1 MQATPRNKLTFSTT
15 KYCAAARV
23 SFNRPPESALRI
35 TYPVE
40 DMTSASWTAPVT
52 SRLLFEARLGLRRE
66 FFLQPPRPPEGDPFL
81 QMIDV
86 TEQGGSIPGLLYR
99 SQGVFRSND
108 GINWSTSAS
117 LSYIT
122 GGHALKAG
130 VSEIYLD
137 KTETFNDNNAH
148 VSYRFLN
155 GVPNLITQRAT
166 PCAYHLKQPAD
177 LGIYL
182 QDRWTANRLTL
193 NMGARFTTTAASS
206 RRRRWAPVCWCRRG
220 TSTFPETPMTSF
232 KDIVPRVGI
241 VTCSG
246 TANRGEGQHQQML
259 KAMGIQ
265 NGFNNGL
272 IDPVNG
278 LANTVTRSW
287 RPTGTPATNP
297 TYYVP
302 QCDLANPLANGD
314 CGIVSDTNF
323 GKPTISTSSDPA
335 TRIGWGNRPF
345 QWEFSTS
352 VQHELTPRVSVNVG
366 YFRRWL
372 GNLTVTDNLT
382 LSASDYSPFSVT
394 APLDPRLPDG
404 GGQVIGG
411 FYDRNPDTVTI
422 APKNVTEPARNYG
435 KQIEHWNGVD
445 ASMNA
450 RIAGGFVIQGGLS
463 SGRTSTDR
471 CEILATVPEAA
482 PLGVPYCHQDTNFL
496 TQLKFLGTYTLP
508 KVDVQVSSTFQS
520 IPGPPISANKVYLNA
535 QVRPSLGRDLSAGAP
550 NVTVNLVA
558 PGTLYGDRLNLL
570 DVRFGKVLK
579 FGRTRS
585 VISLDVYN
593 TLNSSAVVGEN
604 TTYVDATPTGWRIPT
619 IIAPARFAKFSLQL
633 DF

>member
-1 MQATPRNKLTFSTT
+1 
-15 KYCAAARV
+15 
-23 SFNRPPESALRI
+23 
-35 TYPVE
+35 
-40 DMTSASWTAPVT
+40 
-52 SRLLFEARLGLRRE
+52 
-66 FFLQPPRPPEGDPFL
+66 
-81 QMIDV
+81 
-86 TEQGGSIPGLLYR
+86 
-99 SQGVFRSND
+99 
-108 GINWSTSAS
+108 
-117 LSYIT
+117 
-122 GGHALKAG
+122 
-130 VSEIYLD
+130 
-137 KTETFNDNNAH
+137 
-148 VSYRFLN
+148 
-155 GVPNLITQRAT
+155 
-166 PCAYHLKQPAD
+166 
-177 LGIYL
+177 
-182 QDRWTANRLTL
+182 
-193 NMGARFTTTAASS
+193 
-206 RRRRWAPVCWCRRG
+206 
-220 TSTFPETPMTSF
+220 
-232 KDIVPRVGI
+232 
-241 VTCSG
+241 
-246 TANRGEGQHQQML
+246 
-259 KAMGIQ
+259 
-265 NGFNNGL
+265 
-272 IDPVNG
+272 
-278 LANTVTRSW
+278 
-287 RPTGTPATNP
+287 
-297 TYYVP
+297 
-302 QCDLANPLANGD
+302 
-314 CGIVSDTNF
+314 
-323 GKPTISTSSDPA
+323 
-335 TRIGWGNRPF
+335 
-345 QWEFSTS
+345 
-352 VQHELTPRVSVNVG
+352 
-366 YFRRWL
+366 
-372 GNLTVTDNLT
+372 VTDNLT

-404 GGQVIGG
+404 GGQVIDG